1 MGPQEPLE
9 KDVEAG
15 ESKPMMDEG
24 SNEKPSAKRKHKTRG
39 GQIIDIACIGLNIL
53 STVTLVFLNKWILKD
68 PQLKKMQISFAMW
81 HFTCTTIVLWIA
93 SRSPFNLFVPIRLP
107 FLQMIPLCSF
117 FAGFLILGNLSLT
130 FNSTSISAK
139 DKDPTTQANNP
150 PLPSRLAKIMTTPCV
165 ALLQFIFLQKSVS
178 YQTILA
184 LASVCIGVALTNSS
198 AAGTTLFGAS
208 IAVAAF
214 VVTAFYQVWIGKKLV
229 DFKASSPQL
238 LLNQAPISVLI
249 LAFLAPWLDT
259 RPDVAAIP
267 RDTLI
272 ALGLSGV
279 AAAALNLSQFL
290 IIGRM
295 SALTF
300 NVASNVKTIIILTYG
315 WVSEGRLL
323 TIKDSL
329 GIMLALGGATV
340 YSQLSQR

>member
-1 MGPQEPLE
+1 
-9 KDVEAG
+9 
-15 ESKPMMDEG
+15 MDEG
-24 SNEKPSAKRKHKTRG
+24 NNEKASAKRKHKTRG

-130 FNSTSISAK
+130 FNSVGFY
-139 DKDPTTQANNP
+139 Q
-150 PLPSRLAKIMTTPCV
+150 LAKIMTTPCV

-259 RPDVAAIP
+259 RPDVATIP